1 MTKTASST
9 AGAPLDSISL
19 TRVSQ
24 YQLLELDTK
33 KNTLQSPLAI
43 IILDFGEYFFILQE
57 VTNYLKSVTTENF
70 AISEGVKELW
80 KDSSVKRKAITLK
93 FA

>member
-24 YQLLELDTK
+24 YQLLELVI

-43 IILDFGEYFFILQE
+43 IFLDFGEYFFILQE